1 MEQMETTSIDA
12 NQAALSAAID
22 TLIEGLARHRDTH
35 LAITELPGV
44 PAIDAL
50 GAMFGLSSFERSIV
64 LLCAGVELDV
74 RVGAICS
81 DATGR
86 PESSYPTFAFAL
98 SVLPQPHWS
107 ALGPESPLRRWR
119 LIEVALSP
127 ELPLSTRPLSLDE
140 RVLNFLIGVQQ
151 PSSHFQGMISFVPVD
166 ETMAPSHAQI
176 ASKIGSSWSR
186 SEGSPPVTMLI
197 GSDDGSKRSIAAS
210 ACAGLGLGLVEMAA
224 DAIPAGPSDRAT
236 IARLWERE
244 SALSNAALYLDCHDL
259 EGNGQLLIRFIDGLS
274 SPVMVGATDPLR
286 GIRRPSMTMTV
297 RRPTTA
303 EQRDLW
309 RASLGPSGI
318 GLNGHVDRLAAQFD
332 LSGTAIRASVNEAMT
347 TSDTGAALDR
357 TLWDASRSQARAR
370 LDDLAERIESQVTW
384 DDLVL
389 PLDSL
394 GPLYELTSQVRHRTK
409 VYEQWGFGNA
419 SRRGL
424 GVSALFAGP
433 SGTGKTL
440 AAEVLAHE
448 LRLDLY
454 RIDLS
459 GVVSKYIGETEK
471 NLRRVFDAAE
481 EGGAVLFF
489 DEADALFGKRS
500 EVKDSHDRYANIEV
514 NYLLQRM
521 ESYRGVAILAT
532 NLKGSLDSAFLRR
545 IRFVVTF
552 PVPDAE
558 QRAEIWRRVFPVNAP
573 VEGIDPERLALLNV
587 TGGNIRN
594 IAVNA
599 AFLAAARDEPIGPL
613 HIAQATRNEF
623 VKLERPQ
630 PEDELRRLLE

>member
-1 MEQMETTSIDA
+1 MEQRLSYIDD
-12 NQAALSAAID
+12 NQRALSDAIETLAA
-22 TLIEGLARHRDTH
+22 GLRRGQDQQSPMSS
-35 LAITELPGV
+35 LPSC
-44 PAIDAL
+44 PSLDAL
-50 GAMFGLSSFERSIV
+50 ATMFGLSKFERAIV
-64 LLCAGVELDV
+64 LICAGMELDS
-74 RVGAICS
+74 RVGAACA
-81 DATGR
+81 DASAR
-86 PESSYPTFAFAL
+86 PDAPYPTFALAL
-98 SVLPQPHWS
+98 AALPDPHWS

-119 LIEVALSP
+119 LVDVGSP
-127 ELPLSTRPLSLDE
+127 SELPLSSRPLAIDE

-151 PSSHFQGMISFVPVD
+151 PSFHLQGMIAFVPMD
-166 ETMAPSHAQI
+166 DTIAPSHRELAAKI
-176 ASKIGSSWSR
+176 ANVWSR
-186 SEGSPPVTMLI
+186 STGGPPVTVLT
-197 GSDDGSKRSIAAS
+197 GADDGSKRAIAAT
-210 ACAGLGLGLVEMAA
+210 ACTTLGLSLVEMSA
-224 DAIPAGPSDRAT
+224 DGIPATPGERSAL
-236 IARLWERE
+236 ARLWERE
-244 SALSNAALYLDCHDL
+244 SALSNAALYLDSHDL
-259 EGNGQLLIRFIDGLS
+259 EGGQQVVARFVDGMS
-274 SPVMVGATDPLR
+274 SPIFVGSSDPLR
-286 GIRRPSMTMTV
+286 GIRRPSMTLAV
-297 RRPTTA
+297 RRPSTA

-309 RASLGPSGI
+309 RSSLGPSAI
-318 GLNGHVDRLAAQFD
+318 QLNGEVDRLAAQFN
-332 LSGTAIRASVNEAMT
+332 LSGVAIRASVSEALIA
-347 TSDTGAALDR
+347 DETGAGLEAS
-357 TLWDASRSQARAR
+357 LWDASRSQARAR
-370 LDDLAERIESQVTW
+370 LDDLAERIESNATW

-389 PLDSL
+389 PAESL
-394 GPLYELTSQVRHRTK
+394 APLRELTSQLRHRTT

-440 AAEVLAHE
+440 AAEVIANE

-532 NLKGSLDSAFLRR
+532 NLKGSLDSAFFRR

-552 PVPDAE
+552 PVPDVE
-558 QRAEIWRRVFPVNAP
+558 QRTEIWRRVFPATAP
-573 VEGIDPERLALLNV
+573 TSAIDPEKLARLSI

-599 AFLAAARDEPIGPL
+599 AFLAAAAGEPIGPMHL
-613 HIAQATRNEF
+613 AQATRNEF

-630 PEDELRRLLE
+630 PEDELRDWMN

>member
-1 MEQMETTSIDA
+1 MEQLESSIEV

-22 TLIEGLARHRDTH
+22 ALVEGLARHRDTR

-44 PAIDAL
+44 PALDAL
-50 GAMFGLSSFERSIV
+50 QAMFGLSSFERSIV
-64 LLCAGVELDV
+64 LLCAGVELDT
-74 RVGAICS
+74 RIGAFCS
-81 DATGR
+81 EATGR
-86 PESSYPTFAFAL
+86 LESAYPTFAYAL
-98 SVLPQPHWS
+98 SALPQPHWS
-107 ALGPESPLRRWR
+107 ALGPDSPLRRWR
-119 LIEVALSP
+119 MIDLALSP

-151 PSSHFQGMISFVPVD
+151 PSSQFQGMISFVSVD
-166 ETMAPSHAQI
+166 ETMPPSHAEI
-176 ASKIGSSWSR
+176 ASKIASSWSR
-186 SEGSPPVTMLI
+186 SEGSPPVTMLT

-210 ACAGLGLGLVEMAA
+210 ACAGLGLGLVEMTA
-224 DAIPAGPSDRAT
+224 DAIPATPSDRAT
-236 IARLWERE
+236 ITRLWERE
-244 SALSNAALYLDCHDL
+244 SALSNAALYLDCHELD
-259 EGNGQLLIRFIDGLS
+259 GNGQSLTRFIDGLS
-274 SPVMVGATDPLR
+274 SPLMIGLNDPLR
-286 GIRRPSMTMTV
+286 GIRRPCITFTV

-309 RASLGPSGI
+309 RASLGPSAI

-332 LSGTAIRASVNEAMT
+332 LSGTAIRASVHEAMAAPEI
-347 TSDTGAALDR
+347 DAALDS

-370 LDDLAERIESQVTW
+370 LDDLAERIESHVSW

-389 PLDSL
+389 PPDSL
-394 GPLYELTSQVRHRTK
+394 APLYELTSQLRHRTR

-558 QRAEIWRRVFPVNAP
+558 QRAEIWRRVFPANAP

-630 PEDELRRLLE
+630 PDDEIRRLLE

>member
-1 MEQMETTSIDA
+1 MEQLESSIEV

-22 TLIEGLARHRDTH
+22 ALVEGLAHHRDTR
-35 LAITELPGV
+35 LPIAELPGV
-44 PAIDAL
+44 PALDVL
-50 GAMFGLSSFERSIV
+50 GAMFGLSNFERAIV
-64 LLCAGVELDV
+64 LLCAGVELDT
-74 RVGAICS
+74 RIGAICS
-81 DATGR
+81 EATGR
-86 PESSYPTFAFAL
+86 QESSYPTFVYAL

-107 ALGPESPLRRWR
+107 ALGPDSPLRRWR
-119 LIEVALSP
+119 MIDLTFSP
-127 ELPLSTRPLSLDE
+127 ELPLSSRPLSLDE

-151 PSSHFQGMISFVPVD
+151 PSSQFQGMIAFVPVD
-166 ETMAPSHAQI
+166 DTIAPSHDQI
-176 ASKIGSSWSR
+176 AAKIGSSWAR
-186 SEGSPPVTMLI
+186 SEGSPPVTMLT
-197 GSDDGSKRSIAAS
+197 GSDDGSKRAIAAA
-210 ACAGLGLGLVEMAA
+210 ACAGLGLGLVEMPA
-224 DAIPAGPSDRAT
+224 DAIPATPFDRAT

-244 SALSNAALYLDCHDL
+244 SALSNAALYLDCHDFDA
-259 EGNGQLLIRFIDGLS
+259 NTQTLIRFIDSLS
-274 SPVMVGATDPLR
+274 SPVLVGSTDPLR
-286 GIRRPSMTMTV
+286 GLKRPGVTLTV

-309 RASLGPSGI
+309 RANLGPSAV

-332 LSGTAIRASVNEAMT
+332 LSGTAIRASVNEAMAAPEI
-347 TSDTGAALDR
+347 DAALDR

-389 PLDSL
+389 PPDSL
-394 GPLYELTSQVRHRTK
+394 APLYELTSQVRHRTR

-558 QRAEIWRRVFPVNAP
+558 QRAEIWRRVFPANAP

-630 PEDELRRLLE
+630 PDDELRRLLE

>member
-1 MEQMETTSIDA
+1 MEQRLAYVDD
-12 NQAALSAAID
+12 NQKALSD
-22 TLIEGLARHRDTH
+22 
-35 LAITELPGV
+35 
-44 PAIDAL
+44 AIDAL
-50 GAMFGLSSFERSIV
+50 VTGLRQQDQPSTIAPLPSCPSLDALATMFGLSAFERAIV
-64 LLCAGVELDV
+64 LVCAGLELDS
-74 RVGAICS
+74 RVGGACAEAS
-81 DATGR
+81 GRADA
-86 PESSYPTFAFAL
+86 PHPTFALAL
-98 SVLPQPHWS
+98 AVLPDPHWS

-119 LIEVALSP
+119 LVDISLASD
-127 ELPLSTRPLSLDE
+127 LPISSRPLTIDE
-140 RVLNFLIGVQQ
+140 RVLNFLIGIQQ
-151 PSSHFQGMISFVPVD
+151 PSTHLQGMIAFVPLDDSIV
-166 ETMAPSHAQI
+166 PSHGELAAKI
-176 ASKIGSSWSR
+176 ANTWSH
-186 SEGSPPVTMLI
+186 SESGPPVTVLT
-197 GSDDGSKRSIAAS
+197 GGNDGSKRAIAAA
-210 ACAGLGLGLVEMAA
+210 ACSTLGLGLAEMSA
-224 DAIPAGPSDRAT
+224 DGIPQTPAERSSL
-236 IARLWERE
+236 ARLWERE
-244 SALSNAALYLDCHDL
+244 SALSNAALYLDSHEI
-259 EGNGQLLIRFIDGLS
+259 EGGLQSVARFIDGMS
-274 SPVMVGATDPLR
+274 SPVFVGAADPVR
-286 GIRRPSMTMTV
+286 GIRRPSMTISV
-297 RRPTTA
+297 RRPTSS

-309 RASLGPSGI
+309 RTSLGSHAV
-318 GLNGHVDRLAAQFD
+318 GLNGHVDRLASHFD
-332 LSGTAIRASVNEAMT
+332 LSGVAIRASVSEALT
-347 TSDTGAALDR
+347 AGTAGSELEEI
-357 TLWDASRSQARAR
+357 LWDAGRSQARAR
-370 LDDLAERIESQVTW
+370 LDDLAERIESAAGW

-389 PLDSL
+389 PVDSMA
-394 GPLYELTSQVRHRTK
+394 PLYELTSQIRHRTT
-409 VYEQWGFGNA
+409 VYEQWGFGN
-419 SRRGL
+419 SNRRGL

-521 ESYRGVAILAT
+521 EAYRGVAILAT

-558 QRAEIWRRVFPVNAP
+558 QRAEIWRRVFPASAP
-573 VEGIDPERLALLNV
+573 TAEIDLDKLARLNV

-599 AFLAAARDEPIGPL
+599 AFLAAASGEPIGHAHL
-613 HIAQATRNEF
+613 AQATRNEF

-630 PEDELRRLLE
+630 PEDEIRSWGN

>member
-1 MEQMETTSIDA
+1 MEQRFAYVDD
-12 NQAALSAAID
+12 NQKALSD
-22 TLIEGLARHRDTH
+22 
-35 LAITELPGV
+35 
-44 PAIDAL
+44 AIDAL
-50 GAMFGLSSFERSIV
+50 VIGLREQDQPPTTLPGCPALDAMATMFGLSTFERAIV
-64 LLCAGVELDV
+64 LLCTGLELDS
-74 RVGAICS
+74 RIGGACAEAS
-81 DATGR
+81 GRADA
-86 PESSYPTFAFAL
+86 PYPTFALAL
-98 SVLPQPHWS
+98 AVLPDPHWS

-119 LIEVALSP
+119 LVDISSTSD
-127 ELPLSTRPLSLDE
+127 LPISSRPLTIDE
-140 RVLNFLIGVQQ
+140 RVLNFLIGIQQ
-151 PSSHFQGMISFVPVD
+151 PSTHLQGMIAFVPFDDSIV
-166 ETMAPSHAQI
+166 PSHGELAAKI
-176 ASKIGSSWSR
+176 ANTWSH
-186 SEGSPPVTMLI
+186 SEGGPPVTVLT
-197 GSDDGSKRSIAAS
+197 GGNDGSKRAIAAA
-210 ACAGLGLGLVEMAA
+210 ACSTLGLGLAEMSA
-224 DAIPAGPSDRAT
+224 DGIPQTPPERSSL
-236 IARLWERE
+236 ARLWERE
-244 SALSNAALYLDCHDL
+244 SALSNAALYLDSHDL
-259 EGNGQLLIRFIDGLS
+259 EGGLQSVARFIDGMS
-274 SPVMVGATDPLR
+274 SPVFVGSADPLR
-286 GIRRPSMTMTV
+286 GIRRSSMTLSV
-297 RRPTTA
+297 RRPTSS

-309 RASLGPSGI
+309 RSSLGTHAV
-318 GLNGHVDRLAAQFD
+318 GLNGHVDRLASHFD
-332 LSGTAIRASVNEAMT
+332 LSGVAIRASVSEALT
-347 TSDTGAALDR
+347 ADTSESDLKEV
-357 TLWDASRSQARAR
+357 LWDAGRSQARAR
-370 LDDLAERIESQVTW
+370 LDDLAERIESTATW

-389 PLDSL
+389 PADSMA
-394 GPLYELTSQVRHRTK
+394 PLYELTSQIRHRTM
-409 VYEQWGFGNA
+409 VYEQWGFGN
-419 SRRGL
+419 SNRRGL

-521 ESYRGVAILAT
+521 EAYRGVAILAT

-552 PVPDAE
+552 PVPDVE
-558 QRAEIWRRVFPVNAP
+558 QRTEIWRRVFPPSAP
-573 VEGIDPERLALLNV
+573 TAAIDLDKLARLNV

-599 AFLAAARDEPIGPL
+599 AFLAAAAGEPIGHAHL
-613 HIAQATRNEF
+613 AQATRNEF

-630 PEDELRRLLE
+630 PEDEIRSWGN